1 LKIDVI
7 ILAAGKGTRM
17 NSDLPKVLHQIGGA
31 PMLQLVI
38 DSVKSLGDPSINIV
52 VGHGAEQVESQIE
65 GDINFVLQKKQLG
78 TGHAVAQVLPDLRE
92 GALCLILYGDVPL
105 IQPAT
110 LQRLIDATPDQ
121 SMGMLT
127 ASLADATGY
136 GRIIRDPSGKV
147 ASIVEQKDASA
158 EQLKVSEINTGIMAV
173 KQEQLSEW
181 LPMLSNENAQGEY
194 YLTDIVAMAVSDEIK
209 VNTVSPSFSEEVE
222 GVNDKRQL
230 AALERV
236 FQRQKADELMQA
248 GVTLADP
255 ARIDIRGEL
264 IAGKDVFIDVNCVF
278 NGRVELGDGVYIG
291 PNAVISN
298 ARIAAGASVYAN
310 CVIDD
315 SEMLEDSMIG
325 PYGRLRPGVTLGRSS
340 KVGNFVEMK
349 NTTLG
354 TGYKANNL
362 AYIGDTVDAE
372 KCNNGAG
379 TITCN
384 YDGAKKYKTSMGD
397 NVFVGSNSTLV
408 APLSLSDNA
417 FVGAGSTITADID
430 ADELGI
436 GRSKQK
442 NIKGW
447 KRPTKDST

>member
-1 LKIDVI
+1 
-7 ILAAGKGTRM
+7 M
-17 NSDLPKVLHQIGGA
+17 NSDLPKVLHPIGGS

-38 DSVKSLGDPSINIV
+38 DSVKSLGDTSINV
-52 VGHGAEQVESQIE
+52 VIGHGAGQVESQVE
-65 GDINFVLQKKQLG
+65 GNINFVLQEEQLG
-78 TGHAVAQVLPDLRE
+78 TGHAVAQVLPSLRE

-110 LQRLIDATPDQ
+110 LQRLINATPDQ

-127 ASLADATGY
+127 VSLDDSTGY
-136 GRIIRDPSGKV
+136 GRIIRDASGKV
-147 ASIVEQKDASA
+147 TSIVEQKDASE
-158 EQLKVSEINTGIMAV
+158 EQLRVSEINTGIMAV
-173 KQEQLSEW
+173 NQQQLSKW
-181 LPMLSNENAQGEY
+181 LPKLSNENAQGEY
-194 YLTDIVAMAVSDEIK
+194 YLTDIVAMAVADEIS
-209 VNTVSPSFSEEVE
+209 VNTVSPSFPEEVE

-236 FQRQKADELMQA
+236 YQRNKADELMQY

-255 ARIDIRGEL
+255 SRIDIRGKL
-264 IAGKDVFIDVNCVF
+264 TAGKDVFIDVNCVF
-278 NGRVELGDGVYIG
+278 NGSVELGNGVHIG

-298 ARIAAGASVYAN
+298 AKIADGATVYAN
-310 CVIDD
+310 CVIED

-325 PYGRLRPGVTLGRSS
+325 PFGRLRPGVTLGRSS

-354 TGYKANNL
+354 AGSKANHL
-362 AYIGDTVDAE
+362 AYIGDTVVGE
-372 KCNNGAG
+372 KCNIGAG

-384 YDGAKKYKTSMGD
+384 YDGAKKYKTNMGD

-417 FVGAGSTITADID
+417 FVGAGSTITTDID
-430 ADELGI
+430 TDELGI
-436 GRSKQK
+436 GRSKQR